1 MGTIELGTLQ
11 VLLALKD
18 NLSGPLMMLQR
29 RIMSTAYNMRQ
40 AGLAISSAVTLPLV
54 GMFAAISVAA
64 ISFERSFTGVLK
76 TVSAATDE
84 LGGLSKAGAVLRQTL
99 LEMSS
104 GLPLSVNE
112 LTNIASVVGQLG
124 VTITDIPDYVDAV
137 ARMGIAFQGLNT
149 ENIALSTAQF
159 LQVMGEEGP
168 DAPHRF
174 ASAVTEL
181 GNTLATQEK
190 PIIEYAKRMTG
201 ISKVTG
207 VAAADIIAVG
217 AAMAASGVRAES
229 GATSMQRVMVALE
242 RAVQTGKLLKEFSGV
257 AGLDPDQLRQMWSSG
272 AGGDVILEL
281 TRGIAKASGG
291 TSSKFE
297 EIAAGAENVRGSLS
311 KLGEGGR
318 TTIKVLDSL
327 DLGNQRT
334 VRSILALS
342 GSVDI
347 LEQAM
352 GASRA
357 SWRDMNSHVRESEIF
372 IAAIH
377 SQFLLLWND
386 FKRLSIELGTVLLP
400 MFQAFISFMRTRAV
414 PVLGDLVEAFVA
426 LPQSA
431 QLTVFAL
438 LGMAAALGP
447 LILLASQLAMA
458 LSPLILF
465 AGAGGGLGVLAGAK
479 KATTAGGDP
488 WRAAFEAEKAA
499 LFAAG
504 NARNAAATQAVES
517 GYKTAAASKATTAAV
532 VATSADQ
539 VLAHNKVKAATHLLA
554 TADMENNKLSAT
566 AIKASHKVKTAA
578 IAREAAGATMLAR
591 TMEASAAN
599 QARVILSTGKLQ
611 DEVANKNVLVQKSI
625 ASARSQASKQAA
637 ALSTVVSAGLI
648 REKADLNALTADRK
662 LESAIRGQA
671 TKVRIHDSAIAVEA
685 STRAAIVSSE
695 ATLRTR
701 QATLASAQAGATA
714 VASASQS
721 QKAAAAVTAAN
732 AAAARNAVASTATV
746 ASATK
751 SATSAALTG
760 ISSIATGA
768 VRALAPIA
776 LVLAKWAAIAAA
788 IGLAYE
794 VAKKLYS
801 LTLAPDSDSNQLKRM
816 VANAGNIA
824 DMSQQRAD
832 RAYARGN
839 MEEYERHMDRVNK
852 YTATRLSLN
861 QQLSAFETTVAPET
875 EADRMAALSKKYLD
889 FLEGYDEDKLEA
901 YRRALLGLPSDDD
914 REKYEFLKEI
924 MGSLNDSGIVDNLSR
939 IITETKRLA
948 AAGVEVAEA
957 FARIAKV
964 QVPASFAA
972 LIGSAFPSPIV
983 AGTRGN
989 LSALA
994 AQGQFGSSLGVSERS
1009 MFPPGYRPPIGPEGP
1024 WVGDHNANTMHPP
1037 AEHRA
1042 HKQFMQSMQDST
1054 DAMAVQEG
1062 IVDGVSI
1069 GLREFARVVGG
1080 ARGELLQFA
1089 AGLTSG
1095 LQSLSSGGGFGG
1107 LISGL
1112 ISGGLN
1118 LLSSLFNRPKEPE
1131 DTTAADS
1138 AAAYRERRAAFF
1150 GFDRLTEL
1158 TEQLGFVLTATVEEL
1173 ELGWRQSAGVLL
1185 EARAAGLLSTDRYSG
1200 VDAARTQ
1207 WGRVTTNAGLT
1218 LPKNAPT
1225 PYVGLPDSW
1234 EPPENVPASVP
1245 SKEQV
1250 PYLEGLVAAYDSFMD
1265 KYKSGD
1271 LPWDLED
1278 LAHLQEMAEGAG
1290 VIYAGM
1296 LPPEDQ
1302 INAIRALLKDIERV
1316 SKMADAAGVIYD
1328 AAIPSPD
1335 QIGRIQAFLNKY
1347 HEVTAALET
1356 SGPLPSG
1363 VFADLRAVAELAGIE
1378 YEGLVP
1384 SIDQIR
1390 RLQELVDNYAPLMG
1404 LLDTLQEKMDQ
1415 MALLEG
1421 VLGTIQKLL
1430 DEGAT
1435 PALLVY
1441 AEALREAQAAGIE
1454 LSEYQRLLAVDLHAV
1469 DEAAQLFGLTMADAD
1484 EPFKDAHIA
1493 QQLYVWAQ
1501 QFGILNDAISDTSY
1515 LLENMSDDA
1524 RDALIDLILESVR
1537 AGIQIPAN
1545 LRGFIDVLIESSHLT
1560 EEQAELLRGLGDEDF
1575 ATPIEEQMVALLA
1588 SIETAIGLLTAAI
1601 IALIQSIQEYVNQHP
1616 IKVPVEVETPND
1628 DRPLVD
1634 GEVGEGEGIFSWMGN
1649 TQQWLTDNP
1658 LVITSTLPGPPDD
1671 PESVWGGALSTLQSM
1686 TIESPMPIGFVIDDP
1701 SIPWSGILRSMAF
1714 MTAITPMR
1722 IGFVLDDPS
1731 EPWSDLVSFMVSEYE
1746 TGALQMVGVEQNK
1759 TLQLKSFYSSAA
1771 DHAVAESGRTAVA
1784 AEASADRS
1792 IAASNAAA
1800 RAATV
1805 SWTDQQATKGVPTTG
1820 DPSFDAWGRYLGDDP
1835 TEDRRAIG
1843 NTIHYES
1850 DFERSGWV
1858 YRGQNAGG
1866 ASIWSESE
1874 EGGQTRF
1881 VGGHLMDI
1889 HGNVPEI
1896 ERTRENWYRLYAK
1909 MAARGEK
1916 GYDQE
1921 FLDGYADKHNI
1932 DVERAM
1938 EGRRPA
1944 IRNAE
1949 GERFFTPEARMD
1961 GGPVGAGV
1969 PYWVGERGPEL
1980 FTPHQSGAITP
1991 NGIAHVLPDLVSG
2004 WSIAAKNLQSYMRE
2018 SALQTAQTVTIPPP
2032 APSRTSGRSGYAPSS
2047 GERSSQPGEVAQG
2060 DVYLDKEKVGRILT
2074 PGMRRSL
2081 AEEAELVSQ

>member
-1 MGTIELGTLQ
+1 
-11 VLLALKD
+11 
-18 NLSGPLMMLQR
+18 
-29 RIMSTAYNMRQ
+29 
-40 AGLAISSAVTLPLV
+40 
-54 GMFAAISVAA
+54 
-64 ISFERSFTGVLK
+64 
-76 TVSAATDE
+76 
-84 LGGLSKAGAVLRQTL
+84 
-99 LEMSS
+99 
-104 GLPLSVNE
+104 
-112 LTNIASVVGQLG
+112 
-124 VTITDIPDYVDAV
+124 
-137 ARMGIAFQGLNT
+137 
-149 ENIALSTAQF
+149 
-159 LQVMGEEGP
+159 
-168 DAPHRF
+168 
-174 ASAVTEL
+174 
-181 GNTLATQEK
+181 
-190 PIIEYAKRMTG
+190 
-201 ISKVTG
+201 
-207 VAAADIIAVG
+207 
-217 AAMAASGVRAES
+217 
-229 GATSMQRVMVALE
+229 
-242 RAVQTGKLLKEFSGV
+242 
-257 AGLDPDQLRQMWSSG
+257 
-272 AGGDVILEL
+272 
-281 TRGIAKASGG
+281 
-291 TSSKFE
+291 
-297 EIAAGAENVRGSLS
+297 
-311 KLGEGGR
+311 
-318 TTIKVLDSL
+318 
-327 DLGNQRT
+327 
-334 VRSILALS
+334 
-342 GSVDI
+342 
-347 LEQAM
+347 
-352 GASRA
+352 
-357 SWRDMNSHVRESEIF
+357 
-372 IAAIH
+372 
-377 SQFLLLWND
+377 
-386 FKRLSIELGTVLLP
+386 
-400 MFQAFISFMRTRAV
+400 
-414 PVLGDLVEAFVA
+414 
-426 LPQSA
+426 
-431 QLTVFAL
+431 
-438 LGMAAALGP
+438 
-447 LILLASQLAMA
+447 
-458 LSPLILF
+458 
-465 AGAGGGLGVLAGAK
+465 
-479 KATTAGGDP
+479 
-488 WRAAFEAEKAA
+488 
-499 LFAAG
+499 
-504 NARNAAATQAVES
+504 
-517 GYKTAAASKATTAAV
+517 
-532 VATSADQ
+532 
-539 VLAHNKVKAATHLLA
+539 
-554 TADMENNKLSAT
+554 
-566 AIKASHKVKTAA
+566 
-578 IAREAAGATMLAR
+578 
-591 TMEASAAN
+591 
-599 QARVILSTGKLQ
+599 
-611 DEVANKNVLVQKSI
+611 
-625 ASARSQASKQAA
+625 
-637 ALSTVVSAGLI
+637 
-648 REKADLNALTADRK
+648 
-662 LESAIRGQA
+662 
-671 TKVRIHDSAIAVEA
+671 
-685 STRAAIVSSE
+685 
-695 ATLRTR
+695 
-701 QATLASAQAGATA
+701 
-714 VASASQS
+714 
-721 QKAAAAVTAAN
+721 
-732 AAAARNAVASTATV
+732 
-746 ASATK
+746 
-751 SATSAALTG
+751 
-760 ISSIATGA
+760 
-768 VRALAPIA
+768 
-776 LVLAKWAAIAAA
+776 
-788 IGLAYE
+788 
-794 VAKKLYS
+794 
-801 LTLAPDSDSNQLKRM
+801 
-816 VANAGNIA
+816 
-824 DMSQQRAD
+824 
-832 RAYARGN
+832 
-839 MEEYERHMDRVNK
+839 
-852 YTATRLSLN
+852 
-861 QQLSAFETTVAPET
+861 
-875 EADRMAALSKKYLD
+875 
-889 FLEGYDEDKLEA
+889 
-901 YRRALLGLPSDDD
+901 
-914 REKYEFLKEI
+914 
-924 MGSLNDSGIVDNLSR
+924 
-939 IITETKRLA
+939 
-948 AAGVEVAEA
+948 
-957 FARIAKV
+957 
-964 QVPASFAA
+964 
-972 LIGSAFPSPIV
+972 
-983 AGTRGN
+983 
-989 LSALA
+989 
-994 AQGQFGSSLGVSERS
+994 
-1009 MFPPGYRPPIGPEGP
+1009 MFPPGYRPPVGPESP
-1024 WVGDHNANTMHPP
+1024 FVGDHNVNTMHSP
-1037 AEHRA
+1037 AEHAA
-1042 HKQFMQSMQDST
+1042 HKRYLADLEDLSVTTSL
-1054 DAMAVQEG
+1054 QEG
-1062 IVDGVSI
+1062 IMDGVST

-1080 ARGELLQFA
+1080 VRGELLQFGGQLA
-1089 AGLTSG
+1089 SGLGTGLTGGGWSD
-1095 LQSLSSGGGFGG
+1095 LLSGGISGAINLAIGG
-1107 LISGL
+1107 LVGL
-1112 ISGGLN
+1112 FS
-1118 LLSSLFNRPKEPE
+1118 RRDEPE

-1138 AAAYRERRAAFF
+1138 AASYRERRAAFF
-1150 GFDRLTEL
+1150 GFDRLAEL
-1158 TEQLGFVLTATVEEL
+1158 TEQLGFVLAATVEEL

-1200 VDAARTQ
+1200 VDAARNQ
-1207 WGRVTTNAGLT
+1207 WGIVTTNAGLT
-1218 LPKNAPT
+1218 
-1225 PYVGLPDSW
+1225 PDG
-1234 EPPENVPASVP
+1234 PPGTRIP

-1328 AAIPSPD
+1328 AAIPGPE
-1335 QIGRIQAFLNKY
+1335 QIERIQEFLDKY
-1347 HEVTAALET
+1347 HEVTVALET

-1363 VFADLRAVAELAGIE
+1363 VFADLRALAELAGIE

-1390 RLQELVDNYAPLMG
+1390 RLQELVDNYAPLIG

-1421 VLGTIQKLL
+1421 VFGTIQKLL
-1430 DEGAT
+1430 DEGTT

-1469 DEAAQLFGLTMADAD
+1469 DEAAQLFGLTMADVD

-1493 QQLYVWAQ
+1493 QQLYAWAQ

-1515 LLENMSDDA
+1515 LLETMSDDA

-1601 IALIQSIQEYVNQHP
+1601 IALIQSIQEYVDQNP
-1616 IKVPVEVETPND
+1616 IRVPVEVETPND

-1634 GEVGEGEGIFSWMGN
+1634 GNLVGEGEGLRSWMGS
-1649 TQQWLTDNP
+1649 TQRWLTDNP
-1658 LVITSTLPGPPDD
+1658 LVITSTLPSPPDD
-1671 PESVWGGALSTLQSM
+1671 PESVWGGTLSTMQSM

-1701 SIPWSGILRSMAF
+1701 SEPWYDTLGSMAF
-1714 MTAITPMR
+1714 MTADTPMP
-1722 IGFVLDDPS
+1722 IGFTIDDPS
-1731 EPWSDLVSFMVSEYE
+1731 EPWSGIVSFMVSEYE
-1746 TGALQMVGVEQNK
+1746 TGALQMVGVERNK

-2047 GERSSQPGEVAQG
+2047 GERSSQSGEVAQG

>member
-1 MGTIELGTLQ
+1 MGTIELGALQ
-11 VLLALKD
+11 VLLTLRD

-29 RIMSTAYNMRQ
+29 RVMSTAYNMRQ
-40 AGLAISSAVTLPLV
+40 AGLAISSAVTLPIV

-124 VTITDIPDYVDAV
+124 VAITSIPDYVDAV

-297 EIAAGAENVRGSLS
+297 EIASDAEDVRGSLS

-377 SQFLLLWND
+377 SQFILLWND

-400 MFQAFISFMRTRAV
+400 MFQAFISFMRTNAV
-414 PVLGDLVEAFVA
+414 PVLGDLVEAFVT

-611 DEVANKNVLVQKSI
+611 DEVANKNILVQKSI
-625 ASARSQASKQAA
+625 DSARSQASKQAA

-760 ISSIATGA
+760 ISSIAIGA
-768 VRALAPIA
+768 SRALTPIA
-776 LVLAKWAAIAAA
+776 LMLAKWAAIAAA

-816 VANAGNIA
+816 MENAGNIA
-824 DMSQQRAD
+824 DISQQRAD

-852 YTATRLSLN
+852 YTATRVSLT
-861 QQLSAFETTVAPET
+861 QQLSAFETTVVPET
-875 EADRMAALSKKYLD
+875 EADRMAALSKQYLD
-889 FLEGYDEDKLEA
+889 FLEGFDEDKLEA
-901 YRRALLGLPSDDD
+901 YRRAILGLPSDDD
-914 REKYEFLKEI
+914 REKYEFLKQV

-972 LIGSAFPSPIV
+972 LIGSAFPSTTV
-983 AGTRGN
+983 GGTQGN
-989 LSALA
+989 IMSLA
-994 AQGQFGSSLGVSERS
+994 MQGSYGSSLGVGERS
-1009 MFPPGYRPPIGPEGP
+1009 MFPPGYRPPIGPESP
-1024 WVGDHNANTMHPP
+1024 FIGDHNINTMFPP
-1037 AEHRA
+1037 EQ
-1042 HKQFMQSMQDST
+1042 HKKFQDAIRDTT
-1054 DAMAVQEG
+1054 DYIEVQG
-1062 IVDGVSI
+1062 AIVDGVST

-1080 ARGELLQFA
+1080 VRGELTAFA
-1089 AGLTSG
+1089 SSLTTGLAALFQG
-1095 LQSLSSGGGFGG
+1095 NGIGD
-1107 LISGL
+1107 LIGSL

-1118 LLSSLFNRPKEPE
+1118 LLIKGLSGLFGGK
-1131 DTTAADS
+1131 DKSTDTAALR
-1138 AAAYRERRAAFF
+1138 AADEARRRAEFF
-1150 GFDRLTEL
+1150 GLALNEDLIERL
-1158 TEQLGFVLTATVEEL
+1158 GWVLTATAEEIAS
-1173 ELGWRQSAGVLL
+1173 GWRNIADTIL
-1185 EARAAGLLSTDRYSG
+1185 EAFD
-1200 VDAARTQ
+1200 
-1207 WGRVTTNAGLT
+1207 
-1218 LPKNAPT
+1218 
-1225 PYVGLPDSW
+1225 
-1234 EPPENVPASVP
+1234 
-1245 SKEQV
+1245 
-1250 PYLEGLVAAYDSFMD
+1250 EGLIPG
-1265 KYKSGD
+1265 KYQAS
-1271 LPWDLED
+1271 P
-1278 LAHLQEMAEGAG
+1278 EGAG
-1290 VIYAGM
+1290 RQWRGMQEQAGFTPHRWGGPGTEFEYGAAM
-1296 LPPEDQ
+1296 PSNRQMVGIRGFLQQYDSVQRTIAAGQEPTQRQIDSLKTIGGWFGIDYDTIIPSKDQVESLRAIVVEVDRIRGLMVGTGLDMGGLYDSAIPAPSQISAIDDFLDKFNSIREAIDAGGMPDALMWADLKSLALIAGIDYDGLLPSEDQ
-1302 INAIRALLKDIERV
+1302 IA
-1316 SKMADAAGVIYD
+1316 
-1328 AAIPSPD
+1328 
-1335 QIGRIQAFLNKY
+1335 
-1347 HEVTAALET
+1347 
-1356 SGPLPSG
+1356 
-1363 VFADLRAVAELAGIE
+1363 
-1378 YEGLVP
+1378 
-1384 SIDQIR
+1384 
-1390 RLQELVDNYAPLMG
+1390 RLQALSDGYSPIIGAIELLREKMEQLAAVEQAMGTFQG
-1404 LLDTLQEKMDQ
+1404 LLDS
-1415 MALLEG
+1415 G
-1421 VLGTIQKLL
+1421 V
-1430 DEGAT
+1430 T
-1435 PALLVY
+1435 PAIFAY
-1441 AEALREAQAAGIE
+1441 SAALREAAAAGAE
-1454 LSEYQRLLAVDLHAV
+1454 LSEYQKLLAIDLQAV
-1469 DEAAQLFGLTMADAD
+1469 HEAAEKFGLSLSDVGGET
-1484 EPFKDAHIA
+1484 ERAHVA
-1493 QQLYVWAQ
+1493 QQLFEWSRH
-1501 QFGILNDAISDTSY
+1501 FGILNEAMKDTQAILDG
-1515 LLENMSDDA
+1515 MSESA
-1524 RDALIDLILESVR
+1524 RDSLIDLIYQSAV

-1545 LRGFIDVLIESSHLT
+1545 LQGFIQALINSTWLT
-1560 EEQAELLRGLGDEDF
+1560 DEQRVALEGLGDADF
-1575 ATPIEEQMVALLA
+1575 AAPIEEQLAEMMATLVATMTTLTTEIQGLITSLQVWLNA
-1588 SIETAIGLLTAAI
+1588 TPFEIADPEPPEIDIETGHDAAQDWLTA
-1601 IALIQSIQEYVNQHP
+1601 
-1616 IKVPVEVETPND
+1616 
-1628 DRPLVD
+1628 
-1634 GEVGEGEGIFSWMGN
+1634 
-1649 TQQWLTDNP
+1649 NP
-1658 LVITSTLPGPPDD
+1658 LAVNINAK
-1671 PESVWGGALSTLQSM
+1671 W
-1686 TIESPMPIGFVIDDP
+1686 TI
-1701 SIPWSGILRSMAF
+1701 
-1714 MTAITPMR
+1714 
-1722 IGFVLDDPS
+1722 
-1731 EPWSDLVSFMVSEYE
+1731 
-1746 TGALQMVGVEQNK
+1746 
-1759 TLQLKSFYSSAA
+1759 
-1771 DHAVAESGRTAVA
+1771 
-1784 AEASADRS
+1784 
-1792 IAASNAAA
+1792 
-1800 RAATV
+1800 
-1805 SWTDQQATKGVPTTG
+1805 
-1820 DPSFDAWGRYLGDDP
+1820 
-1835 TEDRRAIG
+1835 
-1843 NTIHYES
+1843 
-1850 DFERSGWV
+1850 
-1858 YRGQNAGG
+1858 
-1866 ASIWSESE
+1866 
-1874 EGGQTRF
+1874 
-1881 VGGHLMDI
+1881 
-1889 HGNVPEI
+1889 
-1896 ERTRENWYRLYAK
+1896 
-1909 MAARGEK
+1909 
-1916 GYDQE
+1916 
-1921 FLDGYADKHNI
+1921 
-1932 DVERAM
+1932 
-1938 EGRRPA
+1938 
-1944 IRNAE
+1944 
-1949 GERFFTPEARMD
+1949 
-1961 GGPVGAGV
+1961 
-1969 PYWVGERGPEL
+1969 
-1980 FTPHQSGAITP
+1980 
-1991 NGIAHVLPDLVSG
+1991 
-2004 WSIAAKNLQSYMRE
+2004 
-2018 SALQTAQTVTIPPP
+2018 PP
-2032 APSRTSGRSGYAPSS
+2032 APSLPAIIQSVIYTTSIAPPPVVHKTPVEPPPFRSSTRLGSSTRPVSPSS
-2047 GERSSQPGEVAQG
+2047 GPG
-2060 DVYLDKEKVGRILT
+2060 DVYLDKERVGRILT